1 MWYIIY
7 NISQIKKEK
16 IKYVDVSLLDDISKE
31 IKKLKETNIELEKQ
45 IKELTNTN
53 YDEITD
59 KETADLVLNILD
71 TYFTSFDSLDL
82 NTKRNMIKLLVSSIT
97 TDGEDITIN
106 FLGARNVKDKTFPTG
121 ESRKCNIHVLEIDVS
136 ISKLFDKLKDKL
148 DTEVTLRIYAV

>member
-45 IKELTNTN
+45 IKSLTNTN

-59 KETADLVLNILD
+59 KETADLVLNILEP
-71 TYFTSFDSLDL
+71 TLP
-82 NTKRNMIKLLVSSIT
+82 LLI
-97 TDGEDITIN
+97 
-106 FLGARNVKDKTFPTG
+106 A
-121 ESRKCNIHVLEIDVS
+121 
-136 ISKLFDKLKDKL
+136 
-148 DTEVTLRIYAV
+148 